1 MNVYC
6 QDIFYGGFSLIMR
19 FYWAK
24 HQSFQP
30 FQLIMHLTEVHHERD
45 FKNANANAK
54 ASMGTLNPF
63 GGFLRLVGEG

>member
-1 MNVYC
+1 LSGYFLWGLFPNYA
-6 QDIFYGGFSLIMR
+6 

-45 FKNANANAK
+45 FKNANANAN